1 MFIGH
6 YGPAFVAATSRKA
19 PRLGTLFIAAQLV
32 DLAFFSF
39 LLVGVE
45 HMRLVPGITAMNPM
59 DLYDMPW
66 THSMVGAL
74 AWSGGFAL
82 LIWLWRRS
90 IIAALIGGAIVFSHW
105 LIDLLVHRPDLTI
118 AGSPPPLGL
127 GLWNH
132 PAIEMPLEL
141 AFAFGGLAFFVS
153 RTRATSARAWLPVAL
168 LAAMMA
174 VAQAVNWL
182 TAQPKSVIDPP
193 PPSLAITGLAAY
205 VVLAALAWWVSRTR
219 EIKA

>member
-6 YGPAFVAATSRKA
+6 YGPAFLAATSRKA

-39 LLVGVE
+39 LLIGVE

-66 THSMVGAL
+66 THSLVGAL
-74 AWSGGFAL
+74 AWSAGFAL
-82 LIWLWRRS
+82 LIWLWGRS
-90 IIAALIGGAIVFSHW
+90 VVAAAIGGAVVISHW

-118 AGSPPPLGL
+118 AGNPPPLGL

-132 PAIEMPLEL
+132 PAIEIPLEL
-141 AFAFGGLAFFVS
+141 LFAFGGLAFLIS
-153 RTRATSARAWLPVAL
+153 QTRATRPRAWLPITS
-168 LAAMMA
+168 LAGMMV
-174 VAQAVNWL
+174 VAQAINWL
-182 TAQPKSVIDPP
+182 TPQPDSVIDPP
-193 PPSLAITGLAAY
+193 PPSLAIMGLAAY

-219 EIKA
+219 ETKA